1 VLEEF
6 GKPIFY
12 LIPYLSY
19 IPRTG
24 ALKKVAQL
32 NSLFDG
38 IVERKR
44 QSMKLGEI
52 NEKINNNSADLLEH
66 MIHACNDPEN
76 PTLSNEELRV
86 RIKNFEFFEF

>member
-1 VLEEF
+1 VLEEL
-6 GKPIFY
+6 GKPIYF
-12 LIPYLSY
+12 LMSFLSY

-24 ALKKVAQL
+24 ALKKIAKI

-44 QSMKLGEI
+44 QSMKSGEI

-76 PTLSNEELRV
+76 QTLSNDELRV
-86 RIKNFEFFEF
+86 RVKKF